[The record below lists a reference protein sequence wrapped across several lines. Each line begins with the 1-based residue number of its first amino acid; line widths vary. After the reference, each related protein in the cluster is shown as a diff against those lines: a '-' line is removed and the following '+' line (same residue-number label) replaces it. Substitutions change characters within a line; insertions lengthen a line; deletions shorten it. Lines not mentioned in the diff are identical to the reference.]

1 MNNQIISRKKTVI
14 ERDKRRIIIQESY
27 RIIREKEQGFITT
40 KSGAISKI
48 VEMIKKELK
57 KNDN

>member
-1 MNNQIISRKKTVI
+1 MNNQNISRKKAEI

-27 RIIREKEQGFITT
+27 KIIREKEQGFITT